1 MLALDHSIFVGV
13 LTVALIPFIG
23 RYASKT
29 YKNVIDHV
37 MFWGLS
43 IGTIGFMVGLL
54 TDTDILIRVFTPILG
69 LAILHAVGVFVPAMG
84 NPSDTLKKALS

>member
-1 MLALDHSIFVGV
+1 
-13 LTVALIPFIG
+13 
-23 RYASKT
+23 
-29 YKNVIDHV
+29 

-69 LAILHAVGVFVPAMG
+69 LAILHAVGVYVPAMG
-84 NPSDTLKKALS
+84 YPSDTVKKALS